1 MQNKMVVLALLDS
14 ANPTNTEHSYS
25 PSGYALALAVSNISR
40 KFKQKSVQAEI
51 EKQLKSD
58 EELTFTIL
66 EGNSFPLAVSD
77 NLWECLTSLR
87 VAQDDDLSKYDFEL
101 NNSEGGVI
109 FKVEGVFTDKHGLL
123 KGVSNFKSVADRLID
138 KDSIDLTDDQT
149 DFIDEVKSNIKT
161 LEELEL
167 ALNEGSN
174 GGSLSRISDEMEE
187 LLSSRKDNSEFRKS
201 WEALRKQL
209 LEGNSK
215 NFIGNVPSHLLVE
228 VESPFDV
235 YEDFDESV
243 DLEDAR
249 TILEAQLNGLLPY
262 QYGVGGS
269 MYLHLQGS
277 VLRENAY
284 KQFADKGVR
293 YDEDHI
299 STLQSEYSLKPYL
312 TYGEAVFLYLL
323 SKGGVIN
330 LPTTEIDSVFKSVLK
345 VGFESQLDFLNT
357 WFYKPGGTLS
367 NFAEVYAKAK
377 QISAQSY
384 VKFCDSYLPFVLY
397 FGFLYVLYSD
407 NLFNCIQEGLPDFTS
422 EIPRVEFAKL
432 MEKITD

>member
-51 EKQLKSD
+51 EKQLKSE
-58 EELTFTIL
+58 EELTYTIIQ
-66 EGNSFPLAVSD
+66 GSSFPLAVSD
-77 NLWECLTSLR
+77 NLWECLSTLR
-87 VAQDDDLSKYDFEL
+87 VAQDDDLSDYALEL

-109 FKVEGVFTDKHGLL
+109 FKVEGVFTDTKGLL

-138 KDSIDLTDDQT
+138 KDSIDLINDQT

-167 ALNEGSN
+167 ALNEGST

-243 DLEDAR
+243 DLEDVR
-249 TILEAQLNGLLPY
+249 TILEAQLSGLLPY

-299 STLQSEYSLKPYL
+299 STLQTEYSLKPYL

-323 SKGGVIN
+323 SKGGVIK

-345 VGFESQLDFLNT
+345 VGFESQLDFLNI

-367 NFAEVYAKAK
+367 NFAEIYAKAK

-407 NLFNCIQEGLPDFTS
+407 NLFNCIQDGLPDFTS
-422 EIPRVEFAKL
+422 EITRLEFAKL
-432 MEKITD
+432 MQKIAD

>member
-1 MQNKMVVLALLDS
+1 MQNKMVVLALLDNV
-14 ANPTNTEHSYS
+14 NPTNTEHSYS
-25 PSGYALALAVSNISR
+25 PSGYALALAVSNVSR

-66 EGNSFPLAVSD
+66 EGTSFPLAVSD

-87 VAQDDDLSKYDFEL
+87 VPQDDDLSKYDFEL

-109 FKVEGVFTDKHGLL
+109 FKVEGIFTDKHGLL

-201 WEALRKQL
+201 WETLRKQL

-249 TILEAQLNGLLPY
+249 TILEAQLNGFLPY

-299 STLQSEYSLKPYL
+299 STLQSEYSLKLYL

-345 VGFESQLDFLNT
+345 VGFESQLDFLNI
-357 WFYKPGGTLS
+357 WFYKPGGTLT

-422 EIPRVEFAKL
+422 EIPRLEFAKL

>member
-51 EKQLKSD
+51 EKQLKSE
-58 EELTFTIL
+58 EELTYTIIQ
-66 EGNSFPLAVSD
+66 GSSFPLAVSD
-77 NLWECLTSLR
+77 NLWECLSTLR
-87 VAQDDDLSKYDFEL
+87 VAQDDDLSDYDLEL
-101 NNSEGGVI
+101 NDSEGGVI
-109 FKVEGVFTDKHGLL
+109 FKVEGVFTDTKGLL

-138 KDSIDLTDDQT
+138 KDSIDLTNDQT

-243 DLEDAR
+243 DLEDVR
-249 TILEAQLNGLLPY
+249 TILEAQLSGLLPY

-323 SKGGVIN
+323 SKGGVIK

-345 VGFESQLDFLNT
+345 VGFESQLDFLNI

-367 NFAEVYAKAK
+367 NFAEIYAKAK

-422 EIPRVEFAKL
+422 EIPRLEFAKL
-432 MEKITD
+432 MQKIAD

>member
-109 FKVEGVFTDKHGLL
+109 FRVEGVFTDKHGLL

-149 DFIDEVKSNIKT
+149 DFIEEVKSNIRS

-201 WEALRKQL
+201 WVTKL
-209 LEGNSK
+209 L
-215 NFIGNVPSHLLVE
+215 
-228 VESPFDV
+228 
-235 YEDFDESV
+235 
-243 DLEDAR
+243 
-249 TILEAQLNGLLPY
+249 Q
-262 QYGVGGS
+262 
-269 MYLHLQGS
+269 
-277 VLRENAY
+277 
-284 KQFADKGVR
+284 
-293 YDEDHI
+293 
-299 STLQSEYSLKPYL
+299 
-312 TYGEAVFLYLL
+312 
-323 SKGGVIN
+323 
-330 LPTTEIDSVFKSVLK
+330 
-345 VGFESQLDFLNT
+345 
-357 WFYKPGGTLS
+357 
-367 NFAEVYAKAK
+367 
-377 QISAQSY
+377 
-384 VKFCDSYLPFVLY
+384 
-397 FGFLYVLYSD
+397 
-407 NLFNCIQEGLPDFTS
+407 
-422 EIPRVEFAKL
+422 
-432 MEKITD
+432 

>member
-1 MQNKMVVLALLDS
+1 MVVLALLDS

-51 EKQLKSD
+51 EKQLKSE
-58 EELTFTIL
+58 EELTYTIIQ
-66 EGNSFPLAVSD
+66 GSSFPLAVSD
-77 NLWECLTSLR
+77 NLWGCLSTLR
-87 VAQDDDLSKYDFEL
+87 IAQDDDLSDYDLEL
-101 NNSEGGVI
+101 NDSEGGVI
-109 FKVEGVFTDKHGLL
+109 FKVEGVFTDTKGLL

-138 KDSIDLTDDQT
+138 KDSIDLTNDQT

-243 DLEDAR
+243 DLEDVR
-249 TILEAQLNGLLPY
+249 TILEAQLSGLLPY

-323 SKGGVIN
+323 SKGGVIK

-345 VGFESQLDFLNT
+345 VGFESQLDFLNI

-367 NFAEVYAKAK
+367 NFAEIYAKAK

-422 EIPRVEFAKL
+422 EIPRLEFAKL
-432 MEKITD
+432 MQKIAD

>member
-1 MQNKMVVLALLDS
+1 MVVLALLDNV
-14 ANPTNTEHSYS
+14 NPTNTEHSYS
-25 PSGYALALAVSNISR
+25 PSGYALALAVSNVSR

-66 EGNSFPLAVSD
+66 EGTSFPLAVSD

-87 VAQDDDLSKYDFEL
+87 VPQDDDLSKYDFEL

-109 FKVEGVFTDKHGLL
+109 FKVEGIFTDKHGLL

-201 WEALRKQL
+201 WETLRKQL

-249 TILEAQLNGLLPY
+249 TILEAQLNGFLPY

-299 STLQSEYSLKPYL
+299 STLQSEYSLKLYL

-345 VGFESQLDFLNT
+345 VGFESQLDFLNI
-357 WFYKPGGTLS
+357 WFYKPGGTLT

-422 EIPRVEFAKL
+422 EIPRLEFAKL

>member
-51 EKQLKSD
+51 EKQLKSE
-58 EELTFTIL
+58 EELTYTIIQ
-66 EGNSFPLAVSD
+66 GSSFPLAVSD
-77 NLWECLTSLR
+77 NLWECLSTLR
-87 VAQDDDLSKYDFEL
+87 VAQDDDLSDYDLEL
-101 NNSEGGVI
+101 NDSEGGVI
-109 FKVEGVFTDKHGLL
+109 FKVEGVFTDTKGLL

-138 KDSIDLTDDQT
+138 KDSIDLTNDQT

-228 VESPFDV
+228 VESPFEV

-249 TILEAQLNGLLPY
+249 TILEAQLRGLLPY
-262 QYGVGGS
+262 QYGMGGS

-277 VLRENAY
+277 VLREHAY
-284 KQFADKGVR
+284 KQFADNGVH
-293 YDEDHI
+293 YDEGHI

-345 VGFESQLDFLNT
+345 VGFESQLDFLNI

-367 NFAEVYAKAK
+367 NFAEIYAKAK

-384 VKFCDSYLPFVLY
+384 VKFCNSYLPFVLY

-422 EIPRVEFAKL
+422 EIPRLEFAKL
-432 MEKITD
+432 MQKIAD

>member
-1 MQNKMVVLALLDS
+1 M
-14 ANPTNTEHSYS
+14 
-25 PSGYALALAVSNISR
+25 
-40 KFKQKSVQAEI
+40 
-51 EKQLKSD
+51 
-58 EELTFTIL
+58 
-66 EGNSFPLAVSD
+66 
-77 NLWECLTSLR
+77 
-87 VAQDDDLSKYDFEL
+87 
-101 NNSEGGVI
+101 
-109 FKVEGVFTDKHGLL
+109 
-123 KGVSNFKSVADRLID
+123 
-138 KDSIDLTDDQT
+138 
-149 DFIDEVKSNIKT
+149 
-161 LEELEL
+161 
-167 ALNEGSN
+167 
-174 GGSLSRISDEMEE
+174 
-187 LLSSRKDNSEFRKS
+187 
-201 WEALRKQL
+201 
-209 LEGNSK
+209 
-215 NFIGNVPSHLLVE
+215 LVE
-228 VESPFDV
+228 VDSPFDV

-249 TILEAQLNGLLPY
+249 TILEAQLSGLLPY

-323 SKGGVIN
+323 SKGGVIK

-345 VGFESQLDFLNT
+345 VGFESQLDFLNI

-367 NFAEVYAKAK
+367 NFAEIYAKAK

-422 EIPRVEFAKL
+422 EIPRLEFAKL
-432 MEKITD
+432 MQKLAD

>member
-1 MQNKMVVLALLDS
+1 MQNKMVVLALLDT
-14 ANPTNTEHSYS
+14 ANPTDTSYSYS

-40 KFKQKSVQAEI
+40 KLKKKSVQAEI

-58 EELTFTIL
+58 EELTFTLL
-66 EGNSFPLAVSD
+66 EGSSFPLAVSD
-77 NLWECLTSLR
+77 NLWECLNSLR
-87 VAQDDDLSKYDFEL
+87 VPQDDDLSKYDFEL

-109 FKVEGVFTDKHGLL
+109 FKVEGVFTDKRGLL

-138 KDSIDLTDDQT
+138 KDSLDLTEDQT
-149 DFIDEVKSNIKT
+149 EFIEEIKSNIKS

-174 GGSLSRISDEMEE
+174 GGSLARISDEMED
-187 LLSSRKDNSEFRKS
+187 LLSSRKDSSEFRQS
-201 WEALRKQL
+201 WESLRKQL

-228 VESPFDV
+228 VESPFEV
-235 YEDFDESV
+235 YEDFDSIV
-243 DLEDAR
+243 DVEDAR
-249 TILEAQLNGLLPY
+249 TIINAQLKGYLPY

-293 YDEDHI
+293 YDDNYI
-299 STLQSEYSLKPYL
+299 GALQSEWDLKPYL
-312 TYGEAVFLYLL
+312 TYGEAVFLYILA
-323 SKGGVIN
+323 KGRVIT
-330 LPTTEIDSVFKSVLK
+330 LPTTEIDSVFKSVLR
-345 VGFESQLDFLNT
+345 VGLESQLKFLNI
-357 WFYKPGGTLS
+357 WFYGPVEFGSEFSDL
-367 NFAEVYAKAK
+367 YAKTK
-377 QISAQSY
+377 QISADAY
-384 VKFCDSYLPFVLY
+384 VSFCDSYLAFELY

-407 NLFNCIQEGLPDFTS
+407 NLFNCIQDGLPDFTS
-422 EIPRVEFAKL
+422 EIPRLEFAKL
-432 MEKITD
+432 IQKIAD

>member
-1 MQNKMVVLALLDS
+1 MVVLALLDS

-58 EELTFTIL
+58 EELTYTIIQ
-66 EGNSFPLAVSD
+66 GSSFPLAVSD
-77 NLWECLTSLR
+77 NLWECLSTLR
-87 VAQDDDLSKYDFEL
+87 VAQDDDLSDYDLEL
-101 NNSEGGVI
+101 NTSEGGVI
-109 FKVEGVFTDKHGLL
+109 FRVEGVFTDKRGLL

-138 KDSIDLTDDQT
+138 KDSIDLTNDQT

-228 VESPFDV
+228 VESPFEV

-249 TILEAQLNGLLPY
+249 TILEAQLRGLLPY
-262 QYGVGGS
+262 QYGMGGS

-284 KQFADKGVR
+284 KQFVDKGVR

-323 SKGGVIN
+323 SKGGVIK

-345 VGFESQLDFLNT
+345 VGFESQLDFLNI

-367 NFAEVYAKAK
+367 NFAEIYAKAK

-422 EIPRVEFAKL
+422 EIPRLEFAKL
-432 MEKITD
+432 MQKIAD

>member
-1 MQNKMVVLALLDS
+1 MVVLALLDS

-51 EKQLKSD
+51 EKQLKSE
-58 EELTFTIL
+58 EELTYTIIQ
-66 EGNSFPLAVSD
+66 GSSFPLAVSD
-77 NLWECLTSLR
+77 NLWECLSTLR
-87 VAQDDDLSKYDFEL
+87 VAQDDDLSDYALEL

-109 FKVEGVFTDKHGLL
+109 FKVEGVFTDTKGLL

-138 KDSIDLTDDQT
+138 KDSIDLINDQT

-167 ALNEGSN
+167 ALNEGST

-243 DLEDAR
+243 DLEDVR
-249 TILEAQLNGLLPY
+249 TILEAQLSGLLPY

-299 STLQSEYSLKPYL
+299 STLQTEYSLKPYL

-323 SKGGVIN
+323 SKGGVIK

-345 VGFESQLDFLNT
+345 VGFESQLDFLNI

-367 NFAEVYAKAK
+367 NFAEIYAKAK

-407 NLFNCIQEGLPDFTS
+407 NLFNCIQDGLPDFTS
-422 EIPRVEFAKL
+422 EITRLEFAKL
-432 MEKITD
+432 MQKIAD

>member
-58 EELTFTIL
+58 EELTYTIIQ
-66 EGNSFPLAVSD
+66 GSSFPLAVSD
-77 NLWECLTSLR
+77 NLWECLSTLR
-87 VAQDDDLSKYDFEL
+87 VAQDDDLSDYDLEL
-101 NNSEGGVI
+101 NDSEGGVI
-109 FKVEGVFTDKHGLL
+109 FKVEGVFTDTKGLL

-138 KDSIDLTDDQT
+138 KDSIDLTNDQT

-243 DLEDAR
+243 DLEDVR
-249 TILEAQLNGLLPY
+249 TILEAQLSGLLPY

-284 KQFADKGVR
+284 KQFVDKGVR

-323 SKGGVIN
+323 SKGGVIK

-345 VGFESQLDFLNT
+345 VGFESQLDFLNI

-367 NFAEVYAKAK
+367 NFAEIYAKAK

-384 VKFCDSYLPFVLY
+384 VKFCESYLPFVLY

-422 EIPRVEFAKL
+422 EIPRLEFAKL
-432 MEKITD
+432 MQKIAD

>member
-58 EELTFTIL
+58 EELTYTIIQ
-66 EGNSFPLAVSD
+66 GSSFPLAVSD
-77 NLWECLTSLR
+77 NLWECLSTLR
-87 VAQDDDLSKYDFEL
+87 VAQDDDLSDYDLEL
-101 NNSEGGVI
+101 NTSEGGVI
-109 FKVEGVFTDKHGLL
+109 FRVEGVFTDKRGLL

-138 KDSIDLTDDQT
+138 KDSIDLTNDQT

-167 ALNEGSN
+167 ALNEGSK

-249 TILEAQLNGLLPY
+249 TILEAQLRGLLPY
-262 QYGVGGS
+262 QYGMGGS

-277 VLRENAY
+277 VLREHAY

-345 VGFESQLDFLNT
+345 VGFESQLDFLNI

-422 EIPRVEFAKL
+422 EIPRLEFAKL

>member
-40 KFKQKSVQAEI
+40 KLKKKSVQAEI

-77 NLWECLTSLR
+77 NLWECLNSLR
-87 VAQDDDLSKYDFEL
+87 VPQDDDLSKYDFEL

-109 FKVEGVFTDKHGLL
+109 FKVEGVFTDKQGLL

-149 DFIDEVKSNIKT
+149 GFIDEVKSNIKT

-201 WEALRKQL
+201 WVTKL
-209 LEGNSK
+209 L
-215 NFIGNVPSHLLVE
+215 
-228 VESPFDV
+228 
-235 YEDFDESV
+235 
-243 DLEDAR
+243 
-249 TILEAQLNGLLPY
+249 Q
-262 QYGVGGS
+262 
-269 MYLHLQGS
+269 
-277 VLRENAY
+277 
-284 KQFADKGVR
+284 
-293 YDEDHI
+293 
-299 STLQSEYSLKPYL
+299 
-312 TYGEAVFLYLL
+312 
-323 SKGGVIN
+323 
-330 LPTTEIDSVFKSVLK
+330 
-345 VGFESQLDFLNT
+345 
-357 WFYKPGGTLS
+357 
-367 NFAEVYAKAK
+367 
-377 QISAQSY
+377 
-384 VKFCDSYLPFVLY
+384 
-397 FGFLYVLYSD
+397 
-407 NLFNCIQEGLPDFTS
+407 
-422 EIPRVEFAKL
+422 
-432 MEKITD
+432 

>member
-1 MQNKMVVLALLDS
+1 MQNKMVVLSLLDS
-14 ANPTNTEHSYS
+14 ANPTDTSYSYS

-40 KFKQKSVQAEI
+40 KLKKKSVQAEI

-58 EELTFTIL
+58 AELTFTIL

-77 NLWECLTSLR
+77 NLWECLNSLR
-87 VAQDDDLSKYDFEL
+87 VPQDDDLSKYDFEL

-109 FKVEGVFTDKHGLL
+109 FKVEGIFTDKHGLL

-138 KDSIDLTDDQT
+138 KDSIVLTDNQT
-149 DFIDEVKSNIKT
+149 EFIEEVKSNIKT
-161 LEELEL
+161 LEELES

-235 YEDFDESV
+235 YEDFDENV

-284 KQFADKGVR
+284 KQFADKNVQ
-293 YDEDHI
+293 YDEKHI
-299 STLQSEYSLKPYL
+299 DVLQTVSGLKPYL
-312 TYGEAVFLYLL
+312 TYGEAVFLYMVV
-323 SKGGVIN
+323 KGGSVD
-330 LPTTEIDSVFKSVLK
+330 LPRTDIDSVFKSVLK
-345 VGFESQLDFLNT
+345 VGLENQRDFLTT
-357 WFYKPGGTLS
+357 WFYKPVDLLS
-367 NFAEVYAKAK
+367 DISEVYAQTKEIFLQDYAR
-377 QISAQSY
+377 
-384 VKFCDSYLPFVLY
+384 FCKTYLPFEFY

-407 NLFNCIQEGLPDFTS
+407 NLFNCIQDGLPDFTS
-422 EIPRVEFAKL
+422 EISRLEFAKL
-432 MEKITD
+432 VEKIAD

>member
-58 EELTFTIL
+58 EELTYTIIQ
-66 EGNSFPLAVSD
+66 GSSFPLAVSD
-77 NLWECLTSLR
+77 NLWECLSTLR
-87 VAQDDDLSKYDFEL
+87 VAQDDDLSDYALEL
-101 NNSEGGVI
+101 NTSEGGVI
-109 FKVEGVFTDKHGLL
+109 FRVEGVFTDKRGLL
-123 KGVSNFKSVADRLID
+123 KGVSNFKSIADRLID
-138 KDSIDLTDDQT
+138 KDSIDLTNDQT

-228 VESPFDV
+228 VESPFEV

-249 TILEAQLNGLLPY
+249 TILEAQLRGLLPY
-262 QYGVGGS
+262 QYGIGGS

-323 SKGGVIN
+323 SKGGVIK

-345 VGFESQLDFLNT
+345 VGFESQLDFLNI

-367 NFAEVYAKAK
+367 NFAEIYAKAK

-422 EIPRVEFAKL
+422 EIPRLEFAKL
-432 MEKITD
+432 MQKIAD

>member
-1 MQNKMVVLALLDS
+1 MVVLALLDS

-51 EKQLKSD
+51 EKQLKSE
-58 EELTFTIL
+58 EELTYTIIQ
-66 EGNSFPLAVSD
+66 GSSFPLAVSD
-77 NLWECLTSLR
+77 NLWECLSTLR
-87 VAQDDDLSKYDFEL
+87 VAQDDDLSDYDLEL
-101 NNSEGGVI
+101 NDSEGGVI
-109 FKVEGVFTDKHGLL
+109 FKVEGVFTDTKGLL

-138 KDSIDLTDDQT
+138 KDSIDLTNDQT

-243 DLEDAR
+243 DLEDVR
-249 TILEAQLNGLLPY
+249 TILEAQLSGLLPY

-323 SKGGVIN
+323 SKGGVIK

-345 VGFESQLDFLNT
+345 VGFESQLDFLNI

-367 NFAEVYAKAK
+367 NFAEIYAKAK

-422 EIPRVEFAKL
+422 EIPRLEFAKL
-432 MEKITD
+432 MQKIAD

>member
-51 EKQLKSD
+51 EKQLKLD
-58 EELTFTIL
+58 EELTYTIL
-66 EGNSFPLAVSD
+66 QGSSFPIAVSD
-77 NLWECLTSLR
+77 NLWECLNTLR
-87 VAQDDDLSKYDFEL
+87 VSQDDDLSNYDLEL
-101 NNSEGGVI
+101 NTSEGGVI
-109 FKVEGVFTDKHGLL
+109 FKVEGVFNDKRGLL
-123 KGVSNFKSVADRLID
+123 KGVSNFKSVADRLD
-138 KDSIDLTDDQT
+138 EDFVDLTKDQEE
-149 DFIDEVKSNIKT
+149 FISEVKSNIKS
-161 LEELEL
+161 LADLEL
-167 ALNEGSN
+167 ALNEDSK
-174 GGSLSRISDEMEE
+174 GGSLARISDEMED
-187 LLSSRKDNSEFRKS
+187 LLSSRKDSSEFRQS
-201 WEALRKQL
+201 WESLRKQL

-215 NFIGNVPSHLLVE
+215 NFIGTVPSHLLVE
-228 VESPFDV
+228 VESPLEV
-235 YEDFDESV
+235 YEDFDNSV
-243 DLEDAR
+243 DVDDAR
-249 TILEAQLNGLLPY
+249 AIIDAQLKGYLPY

-284 KQFADKGVR
+284 KQFSKQGVY
-293 YDEDHI
+293 YDQTHI
-299 STLQSEYSLKPYL
+299 GILQKEQGLKPYL

-330 LPTTEIDSVFKSVLK
+330 LPTTEIDSVFKSVLM
-345 VGFESQLDFLNT
+345 VGFESQLDFLNI

-367 NFAEVYAKAK
+367 NFAEIYAKTK

-384 VKFCDSYLPFVLY
+384 VKFCESYLPFVLY

-422 EIPRVEFAKL
+422 EIPRLEFAKL
-432 MEKITD
+432 VQKIAD

>member
-1 MQNKMVVLALLDS
+1 MVVLALLDS

>member
-51 EKQLKSD
+51 EKQLKSE
-58 EELTFTIL
+58 EELTYTIIQ
-66 EGNSFPLAVSD
+66 GSSFPLAVSD
-77 NLWECLTSLR
+77 NLWECLSTLR
-87 VAQDDDLSKYDFEL
+87 VAQDDDLSDYDLEL
-101 NNSEGGVI
+101 NDSEGGVI
-109 FKVEGVFTDKHGLL
+109 FKVEGVFTDTKGLL

-138 KDSIDLTDDQT
+138 KDSIDLTNDQT

-243 DLEDAR
+243 DLEDVR
-249 TILEAQLNGLLPY
+249 TILEAQLSGLLPY
-262 QYGVGGS
+262 QYGMGGS

-284 KQFADKGVR
+284 KQFVDKGVR

-323 SKGGVIN
+323 SKGGVIK

-345 VGFESQLDFLNT
+345 VGFESQLDFLNI

-367 NFAEVYAKAK
+367 NFAEIYAKAK

-422 EIPRVEFAKL
+422 EIPRLEFAKL
-432 MEKITD
+432 MQKIAD

>member
-1 MQNKMVVLALLDS
+1 MVVLALLDS
-14 ANPTNTEHSYS
+14 ANPTDTSYSYS

-40 KFKQKSVQAEI
+40 KLKEKSVQTEI

-58 EELTFTIL
+58 AELTFTIL

-77 NLWECLTSLR
+77 TLWECLTSLR
-87 VAQDDDLSKYDFEL
+87 VPQDDDLSKYDFEL
-101 NNSEGGVI
+101 NNSEGGII

-123 KGVSNFKSVADRLID
+123 KGISNFKSVADRLID
-138 KDSIDLTDDQT
+138 KDSINLTDVQT

-167 ALNEGSN
+167 ALNEDSN
-174 GGSLSRISDEMEE
+174 GGSLARISDEMEE

-215 NFIGNVPSHLLVE
+215 NFIGSVPSHLLVE
-228 VESPFDV
+228 VESPFEV

-249 TILEAQLNGLLPY
+249 TILEAQLRGLLPY
-262 QYGVGGS
+262 QYGMGGS

-284 KQFADKGVR
+284 KQFADNGVH
-293 YDEDHI
+293 YDEGHI
-299 STLQSEYSLKPYL
+299 NTLQTEYSLKPYL

-345 VGFESQLDFLNT
+345 VGFESQLDFLNI

-367 NFAEVYAKAK
+367 NFAEIYAKAK

-422 EIPRVEFAKL
+422 EISRLEFAKL
-432 MEKITD
+432 MQKIAD

>member
-14 ANPTNTEHSYS
+14 ANPMDTSYSYS

-40 KFKQKSVQAEI
+40 KMKKKSVQAEI

-77 NLWECLTSLR
+77 NLWECLNSLR
-87 VAQDDDLSKYDFEL
+87 VPQDDDLSKYDFEL

-109 FKVEGVFTDKHGLL
+109 FKVEGIFTDKHGLL
-123 KGVSNFKSVADRLID
+123 KRVSNFKSVADRLID
-138 KDSIDLTDDQT
+138 KDSIVLTDNQT
-149 DFIDEVKSNIKT
+149 EFIEEVKSNIKT
-161 LEELEL
+161 LEELES

-235 YEDFDESV
+235 YEDFDENV

-284 KQFADKGVR
+284 KQFADKNVQ
-293 YDEDHI
+293 YDEKHI
-299 STLQSEYSLKPYL
+299 DVLQTVSGLKPYL
-312 TYGEAVFLYLL
+312 TYGEAVFLYMVI
-323 SKGGVIN
+323 KGGSVD
-330 LPTTEIDSVFKSVLK
+330 LPRTDIDSVFKSVLK
-345 VGFESQLDFLNT
+345 VGLENQRDFLTT
-357 WFYKPGGTLS
+357 WFYKPVGLLS
-367 NFAEVYAKAK
+367 DISEVYAQTKEIFLQDYAR
-377 QISAQSY
+377 
-384 VKFCDSYLPFVLY
+384 FCKTYLPFEFY

-407 NLFNCIQEGLPDFTS
+407 NLFNCIQDGLPDFTS
-422 EIPRVEFAKL
+422 EISRLEFAKL
-432 MEKITD
+432 VEKIAD

>member
-51 EKQLKSD
+51 EKQLKSE
-58 EELTFTIL
+58 EELTYTIIQ
-66 EGNSFPLAVSD
+66 GSSFPLAVSD
-77 NLWECLTSLR
+77 NLWECLSTLR
-87 VAQDDDLSKYDFEL
+87 VAQDDDLSDYDLEL

-109 FKVEGVFTDKHGLL
+109 FKVEGVFTDTKGLL

-138 KDSIDLTDDQT
+138 KDSIDLTNDQT

-243 DLEDAR
+243 DLEDVR
-249 TILEAQLNGLLPY
+249 TILEAQLRGLLPY
-262 QYGVGGS
+262 QYGMGGS

-284 KQFADKGVR
+284 KQFVDKGVR

-323 SKGGVIN
+323 SKGGVIK

-345 VGFESQLDFLNT
+345 VGFESQLDFLNI

-367 NFAEVYAKAK
+367 NFAEIYAKAK

-422 EIPRVEFAKL
+422 EIPRLEFAKL
-432 MEKITD
+432 MQKIAD

>member
-14 ANPTNTEHSYS
+14 ANPTNTEHLYS

-51 EKQLKSD
+51 EKQLKSE
-58 EELTFTIL
+58 EELTYTIIQ
-66 EGNSFPLAVSD
+66 GSSFPLAVSD
-77 NLWECLTSLR
+77 NLWECLSTLR
-87 VAQDDDLSKYDFEL
+87 VAQDDDLSDYDLEL

-109 FKVEGVFTDKHGLL
+109 FKVEGVFTDTKGLL

-138 KDSIDLTDDQT
+138 KDSIDLTNDQT

-243 DLEDAR
+243 DLEDVR
-249 TILEAQLNGLLPY
+249 TILEAQLSGLLPY

-299 STLQSEYSLKPYL
+299 STLQTEYSLKPYL

-323 SKGGVIN
+323 SKGGVIK

-345 VGFESQLDFLNT
+345 VGFESQLDFLNI

-367 NFAEVYAKAK
+367 NFAEIYAKAK

-422 EIPRVEFAKL
+422 EIPRLEFAKL
-432 MEKITD
+432 MQKIAD

>member
-51 EKQLKSD
+51 EKQLKSE
-58 EELTFTIL
+58 EELTYTIIQ
-66 EGNSFPLAVSD
+66 GSSFPLAVSD
-77 NLWECLTSLR
+77 NLWECLSTLR
-87 VAQDDDLSKYDFEL
+87 VAQDDDLSDYDLEL

-109 FKVEGVFTDKHGLL
+109 FKVEGVFTDTKGLL

-138 KDSIDLTDDQT
+138 KDSIDLTNDQT

-209 LEGNSK
+209 LEGASK

-228 VESPFDV
+228 VENPFEV

-249 TILEAQLNGLLPY
+249 TILEAQLRGLLPY
-262 QYGVGGS
+262 QYGMGGS

-284 KQFADKGVR
+284 KQFADKVVR

-299 STLQSEYSLKPYL
+299 STLQTEYSLKPYL
-312 TYGEAVFLYLL
+312 TYGETVFLYLL
-323 SKGGVIN
+323 SKGGVIK

-345 VGFESQLDFLNT
+345 VGFESQLDFLNI

-367 NFAEVYAKAK
+367 NFAEIYAKAK

-422 EIPRVEFAKL
+422 EIPRLEFAKL
-432 MEKITD
+432 MQKIAD

>member
-51 EKQLKSD
+51 EKQLKSE
-58 EELTFTIL
+58 EELTYTIIQ
-66 EGNSFPLAVSD
+66 GSSFPLAVSD
-77 NLWECLTSLR
+77 NLWECLSTLR
-87 VAQDDDLSKYDFEL
+87 VAQDDDLSDYALEL

-109 FKVEGVFTDKHGLL
+109 FKVEGVFTDTKGLL

-138 KDSIDLTDDQT
+138 KDSIDLTNDQT

-167 ALNEGSN
+167 ALNEGST

-243 DLEDAR
+243 DLEDVR
-249 TILEAQLNGLLPY
+249 TILEAQLSGLLPY

-299 STLQSEYSLKPYL
+299 STLQTEYSLKPYL

-323 SKGGVIN
+323 SKGGVIK

-345 VGFESQLDFLNT
+345 VGFESQLDFLNI

-367 NFAEVYAKAK
+367 NFAEIYAKAK

-407 NLFNCIQEGLPDFTS
+407 NLFNCIQDGLPDFTS
-422 EIPRVEFAKL
+422 EITRLEFAKL
-432 MEKITD
+432 MQKIAD

>member
-25 PSGYALALAVSNISR
+25 PSGYALALAVSYISR

-58 EELTFTIL
+58 EELTYTIIQ
-66 EGNSFPLAVSD
+66 GSSFPLAVSD
-77 NLWECLTSLR
+77 NLWECLSTLR
-87 VAQDDDLSKYDFEL
+87 VAQDDDLSDYDLEL
-101 NNSEGGVI
+101 NTSEGGVI
-109 FKVEGVFTDKHGLL
+109 FRVEGVFTDKRGLL

-138 KDSIDLTDDQT
+138 KDSIDLTNDQT

-228 VESPFDV
+228 VESPFEV

-249 TILEAQLNGLLPY
+249 TILEAQLRGLLPY
-262 QYGVGGS
+262 QYGMGGS

-284 KQFADKGVR
+284 KQFVDKGVR

-323 SKGGVIN
+323 SKGGVIK

-345 VGFESQLDFLNT
+345 VGFESQLDFLNI

-367 NFAEVYAKAK
+367 NFAEIYAKAK

-422 EIPRVEFAKL
+422 EIPRLEFAKL
-432 MEKITD
+432 MQKIAD

>member
-1 MQNKMVVLALLDS
+1 MVVLALLDS
-14 ANPTNTEHSYS
+14 VNLTDTSYSYS

-51 EKQLKSD
+51 EKQLKVGN
-58 EELTFTIL
+58 ELTFTLIK
-66 EGNSFPLAVSD
+66 GSSFPLAVSD
-77 NLWECLTSLR
+77 NLWDCLNTLR
-87 VAQDDDLSKYDFEL
+87 VSQDDDLSEYDLEL
-101 NNSEGGVI
+101 NTSEGTVV
-109 FKVEGVFTDKHGLL
+109 FKVEGVFTDKQGLL
-123 KGVSNFKSVADRLID
+123 KGVSNFKSVADRLLD
-138 KDSIDLTDDQT
+138 KDSVELTRDQEE
-149 DFIDEVKSNIKT
+149 FISEVKSNIQS
-161 LEELEL
+161 LADLEL

-174 GGSLSRISDEMEE
+174 GSSLARISDEMEE

-201 WEALRKQL
+201 WESLRAQL

-228 VESPFDV
+228 VESPLDV
-235 YEDFDESV
+235 YEDFDSSVSV
-243 DLEDAR
+243 DDAR
-249 TILEAQLNGLLPY
+249 AIIDAQLKGYLPY

-269 MYLHLQGS
+269 MYLHLNGS

-284 KQFADKGVR
+284 KQFSDKGVH
-293 YDEDHI
+293 YDESHI
-299 STLQSEYSLKPYL
+299 NTLQTEYNLKPYL

-330 LPTTEIDSVFKSVLK
+330 LPITEIDSVFKSVLM
-345 VGFESQLDFLNT
+345 VGFESQLDFLNI
-357 WFYKPGGTLS
+357 WFYKQGGTLA
-367 NFAEVYAKAK
+367 NFSEVYAKSK

-384 VKFCDSYLPFVLY
+384 VNFCDSYLPFVLY

-422 EIPRVEFAKL
+422 EIPRLEFAKL
-432 MEKITD
+432 VDKIAD

>member
-1 MQNKMVVLALLDS
+1 MVVLALLDS

-51 EKQLKSD
+51 EKQLKSE
-58 EELTFTIL
+58 EELTYTIIQ
-66 EGNSFPLAVSD
+66 GSSFPLAVSD
-77 NLWECLTSLR
+77 NLWECLSTLR
-87 VAQDDDLSKYDFEL
+87 VAQDDDLSDYDLEL
-101 NNSEGGVI
+101 NGSEGGVI
-109 FKVEGVFTDKHGLL
+109 FKVEGVFTDTKGLL

-138 KDSIDLTDDQT
+138 KDSIDLTNDQT

-228 VESPFDV
+228 VESPFEV

-249 TILEAQLNGLLPY
+249 TILEAQLRGLLPY
-262 QYGVGGS
+262 QYGMGGS

-284 KQFADKGVR
+284 KQFVDKGVR

-323 SKGGVIN
+323 SKGGVIK

-345 VGFESQLDFLNT
+345 VGFESQLDFLNI

-422 EIPRVEFAKL
+422 EIPRLEFAKL

>member
-51 EKQLKSD
+51 EKQLKSE
-58 EELTFTIL
+58 EELTYTIIQ
-66 EGNSFPLAVSD
+66 GSSFPLAVSD
-77 NLWECLTSLR
+77 NLWECLSTLR
-87 VAQDDDLSKYDFEL
+87 VAQDDDLSDYDLEL

-109 FKVEGVFTDKHGLL
+109 FKVEGVFTDTKGLL

-138 KDSIDLTDDQT
+138 KDSIDLTNDQT

-249 TILEAQLNGLLPY
+249 TILEAQLSGLLPY

-345 VGFESQLDFLNT
+345 VGFESQLDFLNI
-357 WFYKPGGTLS
+357 WFYKSGGTLS
-367 NFAEVYAKAK
+367 NFAEIYAKAK

-384 VKFCDSYLPFVLY
+384 VKFCDRYLPFVLY

-422 EIPRVEFAKL
+422 EIPRLEFAKL
-432 MEKITD
+432 MQKIAD